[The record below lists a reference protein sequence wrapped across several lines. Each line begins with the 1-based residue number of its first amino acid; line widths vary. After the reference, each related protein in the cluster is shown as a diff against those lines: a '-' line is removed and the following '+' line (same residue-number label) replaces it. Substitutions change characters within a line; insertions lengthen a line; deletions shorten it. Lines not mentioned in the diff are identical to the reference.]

1 MGKKDKMVELLGM
14 ELHDEGVINDEFWVL
29 RVPGGWVYT
38 YLGAGSSSVFVPEPV
53 LK

>member
-1 MGKKDKMVELLGM
+1 MDKKDEMNELLGM
-14 ELHDEGVINDEFWVL
+14 GLHDEMMINDEYWVL